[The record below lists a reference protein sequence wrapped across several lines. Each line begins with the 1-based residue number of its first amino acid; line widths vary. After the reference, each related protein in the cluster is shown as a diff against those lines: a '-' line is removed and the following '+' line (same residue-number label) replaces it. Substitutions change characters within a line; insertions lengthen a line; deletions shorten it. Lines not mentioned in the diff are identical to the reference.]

1 MNNLCVTPC
10 EINSKINALTLNFG
24 SQSPYMR
31 VHFKSPIGTI
41 HIESSDI
48 GIRRLIFIDEDDMTS
63 SIPSSNE
70 MSSHPE
76 IENEITSLVIQQLNE
91 YFAGSRR
98 AFDMPLDLQGTPFQK
113 RVWQEL
119 LKIPFGTTISYK
131 ELALRLGDVK
141 TIRAAGTANGANP
154 VSIIV
159 PCHRVIGSDGSLI
172 GYGGGIWRKKWLL
185 EHEKLSNVNGQLSI
199 FE

>member
-1 MNNLCVTPC
+1 M
-10 EINSKINALTLNFG
+10 KF
-24 SQSPYMR
+24 QYQ
-31 VHFKSPIGTI
+31 SPIGTI
-41 HIESSDI
+41 LINYSEKGIEKLVFFEES
-48 GIRRLIFIDEDDMTS
+48 E
-63 SIPSSNE
+63 IPSDLESNE
-70 MSSHPE
+70 MSSPFD
-76 IENEITSLVIQQLNE
+76 ITSLVIQQLNE

-119 LKIPFGTTISYK
+119 LKIPFGTTITYK